1 MPFNLAANI
10 RYFREQNNWTQQY
23 VADALNVSRSMI
35 AKWENQSAQPDL
47 HMLIKLSELF
57 EISLDQLIGRSITK
71 EHVLREIERIYS
83 LEEEVSQQDEN
94 IIQLIDFIIRN
105 KQLNERFRELARMPV
120 KKQRIVLNM
129 LEKLISD
136 LNKI

>member
-71 EHVLREIERIYS
+71 EHVLREIELIYS

-105 KQLNERFRELARMPV
+105 KQFNERFRELARMPV

>member
-105 KQLNERFRELARMPV
+105 KQFKRT
-120 KKQRIVLNM
+120 
-129 LEKLISD
+129 ISRAC
-136 LNKI
+136 

>member
-120 KKQRIVLNM
+120 KKRRIVLNM

>member
-105 KQLNERFRELARMPV
+105 KQFNERFRELARMPV
-120 KKQRIVLNM
+120 KKRRIVLNM